1 MTSCY
6 NIQQNT
12 DRTDRAI
19 DNMVICRT
27 FLRSIL
33 TVIIIRIGDL
43 SPASHSSDR
52 ESNERDRRYCGSSWA
67 STCPRSVRSV
77 F

>member
-1 MTSCY
+1 LTSCY

-33 TVIIIRIGDL
+33 TVIIRIGDL

-52 ESNERDRRYCGSSWA
+52 ESNERDRRY
-67 STCPRSVRSV
+67 
-77 F
+77 

>member
-33 TVIIIRIGDL
+33 TVIIRIGDL

-52 ESNERDRRYCGSSWA
+52 ESNERDRRY
-67 STCPRSVRSV
+67 
-77 F
+77 